1 MYHIGVLRTLIQS
14 NLYSSIPVISGT
26 YGGSIAAAF
35 CATNTEQELL
45 SYVCVSN
52 ISTNYRERDDMKKL
66 KIRWFPPMLEQAKNF
81 ISTGKLVEDDAYI
94 AKRVI
99 LALVD
104 RQWHQGKRTVD
115 KCVIRCRENALDVS
129 VAVDSLHV
137 VIALITRLVPG
148 QAVQHL
154 PNDGVLNQRIGLL

>member
-26 YGGSIAAAF
+26 SGGSIAAAF

-81 ISTGKLVEDDAYI
+81 ISTGKLVEDDAFMRTTRYYWGDTTFQEAYDKTKKHVCMTVTASRAASGGEKLRR
-94 AKRVI
+94 AK
-99 LALVD
+99 A
-104 RQWHQGKRTVD
+104 T
-115 KCVIRCRENALDVS
+115 IRERA
-129 VAVDSLHV
+129 
-137 VIALITRLVPG
+137 
-148 QAVQHL
+148 
-154 PNDGVLNQRIGLL
+154 